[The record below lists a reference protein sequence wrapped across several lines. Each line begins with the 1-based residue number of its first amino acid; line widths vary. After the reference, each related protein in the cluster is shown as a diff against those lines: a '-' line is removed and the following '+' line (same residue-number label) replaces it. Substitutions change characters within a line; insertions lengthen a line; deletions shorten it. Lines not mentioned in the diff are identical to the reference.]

1 MPSHPVNAAT
11 RSGNTTRKM
20 DADARA
26 FVEAAAWLKHG
37 LPPDPRAVERLA
49 PEWRHHFDILQHNAA
64 QAGPTGVDRGL
75 DAIKALAPDT
85 APVVEAIRR
94 APRPRRTSYTAAEL
108 MALDIQ
114 PPVEVVP
121 GLLYEGLNFLG
132 GRPKLGKSWLAL
144 QIALA
149 VGTGGK
155 VFGRDV
161 TAGRVLYLALE
172 DSEAR
177 LKTRMQAQNWP
188 AVDTVR
194 FETVWPALTPGGLDA
209 LAAEMEAAPYR
220 LLVVDT
226 ASRLLGG
233 NIDQLDPGATNE
245 AFGAIQQ
252 LALTYHAAALV
263 MDHHRKPNV
272 FQPDPVDDLLG
283 STGKAAPADAV
294 LGLYRQRGKA
304 EATLMLTGRDLI
316 ETDDLALKWD
326 ALLCCW
332 QAVGKAGDVAR
343 DTLQGEI
350 LQALADMESASTRR
364 LAQYLGK
371 REPHISHEL
380 AELLNKGLVT
390 KGEKDGREQPYLL
403 TLAGK
408 RVLKNE

>member
-1 MPSHPVNAAT
+1 MSNPTNSAT
-11 RSGNTTRKM
+11 GATSRRL
-20 DADARA
+20 DPDARA
-26 FVEAAAWLKHG
+26 FVEAAAWLRHG
-37 LPPDPRAVERLA
+37 LPPDPRAVDRLT
-49 PEWRHHFDILQHNAA
+49 PEWRHHFDTLQFNAA
-64 QAGPTGVDRGL
+64 QAGPAGVDRGL
-75 DAIKALAPDT
+75 DALKAIDARLAPV
-85 APVVEAIRR
+85 AEAIRR

-144 QIALA
+144 QVALA

-161 TAGRVLYLALE
+161 TPGRVLYLALE

-177 LKTRMQAQNWP
+177 LKTRMAAQNWP
-188 AVDTVR
+188 AIDTIC
-194 FETVWPALTPGGLDA
+194 FETIWPTLAQGGLDA
-209 LAAEMEAAPYR
+209 LAAVMEATPYR

-233 NIDQLDPGATNE
+233 NIDQLDPGATND

-263 MDHHRKPNV
+263 LDHHRKPNA

-283 STGKAAPADAV
+283 STGKAAPADTV
-294 LGLYRQRGKA
+294 MGLYRQRGKA
-304 EATLMLTGRDLI
+304 EATLMLTGRDLV

-326 ALLCCW
+326 GLLCCW

-350 LQALADMESASTRR
+350 LAALTDMESASTRR
-364 LAQYLGK
+364 LAQYLSK

-408 RVLKNE
+408 KALRDG